1 MKNSLRAMTLVHT
14 CMGRGN
20 YTDCCSRGSNIR
32 LRTVHINHHFY
43 NTRLN
48 MSQPNRHTTNHH
60 NCMCPYMPMPMSSM
74 QDCCC
79 DSMYVILNVYVNRRL
94 LFLYRYHCHHM
105 THLYTVHMMNH
116 IDNTPHYS
124 TMGNCFPLRTCLMV
138 LNNWY
143 NTSLQDRWYMPY
155 TMYTNRPIPMDR
167 QHSTPYDTMNSMYS

>member
-1 MKNSLRAMTLVHT
+1 MYDYYP
-14 CMGRGN
+14 RGN
-20 YTDCCSRGSNIR
+20 SIQ
-32 LRTVHINHHFY
+32 LRIWHINHHFY

-48 MSQPNRHTTNHH
+48 MLQSTDHTTNHH
-60 NCMCPYMPMPMSSM
+60 NWTYQCMPMTMSSM

-105 THLYTVHMMNH
+105 THLYTMHMMNQ
-116 IDNTPHYS
+116 IDNTPHHS

-143 NTSLQDRWYMPY
+143 NMNSRVYLYRQYMNCTNYY
-155 TMYTNRPIPMDR
+155 TISGRT
-167 QHSTPYDTMNSMYS
+167 HSIQYDTMNSM